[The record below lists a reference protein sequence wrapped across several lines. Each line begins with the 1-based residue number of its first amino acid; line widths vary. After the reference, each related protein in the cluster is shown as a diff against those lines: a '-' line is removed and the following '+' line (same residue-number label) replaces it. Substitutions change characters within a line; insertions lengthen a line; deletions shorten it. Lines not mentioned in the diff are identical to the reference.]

1 MSNQDE
7 QVKTTR
13 FCPVDHLVCLDGEEK
28 CPICGGE
35 LVEQAPTTD
44 DEIRAYSREAH
55 NRDIAGYDKSQ
66 NALCFV
72 VIGGILFVIGVLFVF
87 LSLKKK
93 FNKIV
98 GIDPLSFQFAVCV
111 ICLAAGITCL
121 TIGIISL
128 IKALSKR
135 KKAAQEIAYLTT
147 LKRSGK

>member
-1 MSNQDE
+1 MSKKAE
-7 QVKTTR
+7 QVNAPR
-13 FCPVDHLVCLDGEEK
+13 FCPNDHLVCLEGEEK
-28 CPICGGE
+28 CPLCGGE
-35 LVEQAPTTD
+35 LIEKVPATD

-87 LSLKKK
+87 LSLKKR

-121 TIGIISL
+121 SIGIISL
-128 IKALSKR
+128 INALSKR
-135 KKAAQEIAYLTT
+135 KKAAEEIAYLST